1 MATATKPRT
10 PKNKLTEVEWSHYQ
24 QAIFDWAT
32 HGSGHALVNAVAG
45 SGKTQTLRGLV
56 SRIPSDKKV
65 AVLAFNNHMAAEL
78 ESKLPK
84 RITVSTIHR
93 MGMFMLT
100 RYFRSTF
107 QCNEAKYHDL
117 ATAAVDQLRPN
128 FASIPSK
135 ELKAV
140 ERECR
145 GFLKQILHYL
155 QITLTDPTEENIH
168 HLIQHFGLETP
179 EDPSLLELLLPLP
192 AKLLDQGKALGIDQ
206 QNVGLDDLLWLP
218 HVLNLQPVQKEW
230 VLIDE
235 AQDLSRAQ
243 LELVLKLPSSTGR
256 MVFVGDP
263 NQAIFGF
270 AGSDDQSWERIREA
284 IHPKE
289 FPLSI
294 TYRCPGSHV
303 RLASRLVPQI
313 EARPNALTGQISVIH
328 PTRIKHEVNVG
339 DLVICR
345 FMAPLIALC
354 LKLVIHSR
362 IPAKVRGRD
371 LGKMLISLTKDV
383 ADHFPQNF
391 LSELRNHVAAKV
403 EIYQRN
409 GKESAIESIH
419 DRSLALESC
428 FEAFGLK
435 CGTVQDFCQRI
446 EGLFDDDAPLA
457 NHVILATIHRA
468 KGDEAERVFLL
479 KSDSMPA
486 TFLASTSWQSQQELH
501 LLYVA
506 LTRSKGSLF
515 LVPMPKKADLMDVL
529 LTDPLG
535 GIQFP
540 KSPLSVPTVSAPS
553 VTPESTPMGEQI
565 SAILSDFE
573 SEVNA
578 LHQSIRRMLLE
589 FVEVAQAWQGEFP
602 DPMEMVWHR
611 LGSELKG
618 VNWGIPI
625 HFRLEQPEAKSRSP
639 ARVIP
644 LLRVGD
650 ICRYVGSDGPMRV
663 TCRGRDLKVL
673 GVKGSVATV
682 TALKDYFH
690 HHEWIRPYDIEM
702 QHLRRKS

>member
-1 MATATKPRT
+1 MATATKLRT
-10 PKNKLTEVEWSHYQ
+10 PRNKSAEVEWSHYQ
-24 QAIFDWAT
+24 EAIFDWAA

-78 ESKLPK
+78 AAKLPK

-107 QCNEAKYHDL
+107 QCNESKYHDL
-117 ATAAVDQLRPN
+117 ATAAVEQLRPN
-128 FASIPSK
+128 FASLPSK

-145 GFLKQILHYL
+145 GFLKEIIHYL

-168 HLIQHFGLETP
+168 QLIGHFGLETP
-179 EDPSLLELLLPLP
+179 DPALLELLLPLP
-192 AKLLDQGKALGIDQ
+192 AKLLDQGKALGVVRASGDLSHQ
-206 QNVGLDDLLWLP
+206 QNIGLDDLLWLP
-218 HVLNLQPVQKEW
+218 HVLDLQPVQKDW
-230 VLIDE
+230 VLVDE

-243 LELVLKLPSSTGR
+243 LELVLKLPSETGR

-263 NQAIFGF
+263 HQAIFGF

-284 IHPKE
+284 IQPKE

-294 TYRCPGSHV
+294 TYRCPTSHV
-303 RLASRLVPQI
+303 ALASRLVPQI
-313 EARPNALTGQISVIH
+313 EARPNAPAGTISVIH
-328 PTRIKHEVNVG
+328 PGSIKHQVKVG

-354 LKLVIHSR
+354 LKLVINSG

-383 ADHFPQNF
+383 ADHFPHNF

-403 EIYQRN
+403 EIYQRD

-435 CGTVQDFCQRI
+435 CRTVQDFCQRI

-486 TFLASTSWQSQQELH
+486 TYLTITNWQTQQELH

-515 LVPMPKKADLMDVL
+515 LVPMPKKVDLMDEL
-529 LTDPLG
+529 LVDPFG

-540 KSPLSVPTVSAPS
+540 KSPLSIPEPITPPAVEQSAL
-553 VTPESTPMGEQI
+553 VI
-565 SAILSDFE
+565 SDFDI
-573 SEVNA
+573 EVDA
-578 LHQSIRRMLLE
+578 LYQAMRKMLLE
-589 FVEVAQAWQGEFP
+589 FVEVAQVWQADFP
-602 DPMEMVWHR
+602 EQMKVVWVR

-618 VNWGIPI
+618 SNWGIP
-625 HFRLEQPEAKSRSP
+625 FRFHLEQPEPKSRSP
-639 ARVIP
+639 AKFLP
-644 LLRVGD
+644 FLRVGD
-650 ICRYVGSDGPMRV
+650 ICRYIGPDGAMRV
-663 TCRGRDLKVL
+663 TCQGRDLKVL
-673 GVKGSVATV
+673 EVKGSIATV
-682 TALKDYFH
+682 KAIKDYFH
-690 HHEWIRPYDIEM
+690 HHEWIRPYDIEI
-702 QHLRRKS
+702 QHLRKKS